1 MGKGSRLGYVKRLDF
16 GEGREIMKI
25 LITGG
30 AGYIGSEL
38 VNHFLMD
45 GHKVLCYDNLMY
57 DHTSLLR
64 YTNNRNFDFV
74 NADVRNRNI
83 LNKYMRDVDIIIPL
97 AALVGFPLC
106 EKDKRAAKEI
116 NFEVNQWIAKN
127 KSQDQLVIYPCT
139 NSGYGNSEDV
149 CTEESPL
156 KPISLY
162 GVTKVQAEDAYKQVE
177 NHVTFRLATVF
188 GPSSRMRTDLLVN
201 NFVLR
206 ALRDKILVLYECEFM
221 RNYLHIQDV
230 CRAFKY
236 VVDNWDTCKNETYN
250 VGHDEINMNKLQLAM
265 KIKEHIPIEIIKAE
279 FNSDPDVRDY
289 VVSSQKIYDKGFKC
303 VNNLDVGIEQLIRAY
318 KIIESPWYAN
328 Y

>member
-1 MGKGSRLGYVKRLDF
+1 MNV
-16 GEGREIMKI
+16 

-38 VNHFLMD
+38 TNHLLKD
-45 GHKVLCYDNLMY
+45 GHKVTAYDNLMY
-57 DHTSLLR
+57 DPTSLLR
-64 YTNNRNFDFV
+64 YTNEENFDFV
-74 NADVRNRNI
+74 NADVRNRSA
-83 LNKYMRDVDIIIPL
+83 LMSCMSSADVIIPL

-116 NFEVNQWIAKN
+116 NYEVNQWIATM
-127 KSQDQLVIYPCT
+127 KSRDQMVVYPCT
-139 NSGYGNSEDV
+139 NSGYGTSEEI

-156 KPISLY
+156 NPISLY
-162 GVTKVQAEDAYKQVE
+162 GVTKVQAENAYKEVE

-206 ALRDKILVLYECEFM
+206 ALRDKLLVLYECEFM

-230 CRAFKY
+230 CLAFKH
-236 VVDNWDTCKNETYN
+236 VIDNWDECKNETYN
-250 VGHDEINMNKLQLAM
+250 VGHDEINMNKLQLAK

-289 VVSSQKIYDKGFKC
+289 VVSSQKIFDKGFACKSD
-303 VNNLDVGIEQLIRAY
+303 LDVGIKQLIKAY